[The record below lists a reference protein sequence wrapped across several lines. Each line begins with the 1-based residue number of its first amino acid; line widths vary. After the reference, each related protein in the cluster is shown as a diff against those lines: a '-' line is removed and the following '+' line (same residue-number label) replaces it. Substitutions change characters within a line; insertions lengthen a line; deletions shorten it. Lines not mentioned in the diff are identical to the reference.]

1 MTKRDSSIANTTV
14 TKGTAKGTD
23 GVEWLRLLA
32 DTGEAARRPDG
43 NLGRPEEPDRNHD
56 VVPLSAAAAKQP
68 TKRRAATAASAA
80 RSSAAKTG
88 KFFSA
93 RRES

>member
-1 MTKRDSSIANTTV
+1 MTKTDSSIANTTA
-14 TKGTAKGTD
+14 TKGTD
-23 GVEWLRLLA
+23 GVKWLRLLA
-32 DTGEAARRPDG
+32 DTEEAARCPDG
-43 NLGRPEEPDRNHD
+43 NLGWPEEPDRNQGE
-56 VVPLSAAAAKQP
+56 VSLSAAAAKQP

-80 RSSAAKTG
+80 RSSGAKSE

>member
-1 MTKRDSSIANTTV
+1 MTKRDASIANTTA
-14 TKGTAKGTD
+14 TKGTD

-43 NLGRPEEPDRNHD
+43 NLDRPEPDWNQRA
-56 VVPLSAAAAKQP
+56 VSLSAVPAKQP

-80 RSSAAKTG
+80 RSSGAKGG

>member
-1 MTKRDSSIANTTV
+1 MTKRDPSIANTRAT
-14 TKGTAKGTD
+14 KGTD
-23 GVEWLRLLA
+23 GVEWLRLLP
-32 DTGEAARRPDG
+32 DTGEAARRPDD
-43 NLGRPEEPDRNHD
+43 NLGRPEPDWNQGA
-56 VVPLSAAAAKQP
+56 VSLSAVPAKQP

-80 RSSAAKTG
+80 RSSGAKAG

>member
-1 MTKRDSSIANTTV
+1 MTKRDSSIA
-14 TKGTAKGTD
+14 TATATKGTD

-32 DTGEAARRPDG
+32 DREEAARRPAS
-43 NLGRPEEPDRNHD
+43 NLGQPEKPRRNQG
-56 VVPLSAAAAKQP
+56 VVSLSAVPPKQP

-80 RSSAAKTG
+80 RSSGAKSG
-88 KFFSA
+88 KFFAA

>member
-1 MTKRDSSIANTTV
+1 MTKRDPSIASTT
-14 TKGTAKGTD
+14 APKGTD
-23 GVEWLRLLA
+23 GDEWLRLLP

-43 NLGRPEEPDRNHD
+43 NLGRPEELDRNQG
-56 VVPLSAAAAKQP
+56 VVSLSAVPAKQP

-80 RSSAAKTG
+80 RSRGAKAG

>member
-14 TKGTAKGTD
+14 TKGTD
-23 GVEWLRLLA
+23 GVEWLRFLQ
-32 DTGEAARRPDG
+32 DPGEAARRPDG
-43 NLGRPEEPDRNHD
+43 NLGRAEEPDRNQGA
-56 VVPLSAAAAKQP
+56 VSLSAVPAKQP

-80 RSSAAKTG
+80 RSRGANAG